1 MAPRKPSA
9 CCRVCKAPLS
19 NEPLIQ
25 YQDMP
30 CAAQS
35 FVAAEALE
43 QDHGTTL
50 NVCQCS
56 NCGLV
61 QLPGLPVPYF
71 REVIRATAFSPE
83 MRTFRQAQFR
93 EWVDHYQLAGKSILE
108 VGCGRGEY
116 LALLQELPVQ
126 VHGIEYSTNAIAAC
140 RAAGLSASRAF
151 VARSGQV
158 LKAGPFDAF
167 LTLNFME
174 HWPDP
179 ITSLRGIGNNLVSNA
194 IGLVEVPNFD
204 MILKQGLYSEFI
216 SDHLSYFTQETLTYA
231 LQSAGFEILKCES
244 IWHDYILSAVVKK
257 RTPVDLA
264 LLSSRR
270 QSVADTLHRFID
282 QYPDRTVAI
291 WGAGHQALATIAL
304 AEIGR
309 KIKYVVDSAPFK
321 QGRFTPAT
329 HLPVVPPST
338 LETNPVSAVIVM
350 AAAYSDEVYGI
361 IRAKHGPELNV
372 AILRDFGLEI
382 CA

>member
-1 MAPRKPSA
+1 
-9 CCRVCKAPLS
+9 
-19 NEPLIQ
+19 
-25 YQDMP
+25 MP

-35 FVAAEALE
+35 FPSAEELDKDKGAKL
-43 QDHGTTL
+43 T
-50 NVCQCS
+50 VCQCS
-56 NCGLV
+56 SCGLV
-61 QLPGLPVPYF
+61 QIPGLPVPYF

-83 MRTFRQAQFR
+83 MRTFRQAQFS
-93 EWVDHYQLAGKSILE
+93 EWVEGYQLAGKRVLE

-116 LALLQELPVQ
+116 LTLLQELPLQ
-126 VHGIEYSTNAIAAC
+126 VHGIEYSANAIAAC
-140 RAAGLSASRAF
+140 RAAGLPTSRAF
-151 VARSGQV
+151 IARSGQV
-158 LKAGPFDAF
+158 LKAGSFDAF

-179 ITSLRGIGNNLVSNA
+179 VASLRGIGDNLVDSA

-204 MILKQGLYSEFI
+204 MILTQGLYSEFI
-216 SDHLSYFTQETLTYA
+216 SDHLSYFTRETLIYT
-231 LQSAGFEILKCES
+231 LQSAGFEVLKCES

-257 RTPVDLA
+257 RAPVNMTLLA
-264 LLSSRR
+264 SRR
-270 QSVADTLHRFID
+270 QTVATALHRFID
-282 QYPDRTVAI
+282 QFPDTGVAI

-304 AEIGR
+304 AEIGH

-329 HLPVVPPST
+329 HLPVVPPAA
-338 LETNPVSAVIVM
+338 LETNPVSAVVVM

-361 IRAKHGPELNV
+361 IRAKHGPELKV

>member
-1 MAPRKPSA
+1 MPPRKPSA
-9 CCRVCKAPLS
+9 RCRVCRTPLS
-19 NEPLIQ
+19 NELLIQ
-25 YQDMP
+25 YRDMP

-35 FVAAEALE
+35 FPAAEALE

-56 NCGLV
+56 SCGLV
-61 QLPGLPVPYF
+61 QIPGLPVPYF

-93 EWVDHYQLAGKSILE
+93 EWIEGYQLAGKRVLE

-116 LALLQELPVQ
+116 LTLLQELPVQ
-126 VHGIEYSTNAIAAC
+126 VHGIEYSANAIAAC
-140 RAAGLSASRAF
+140 RAAGLPASRAF
-151 VARSGQV
+151 IARSGQA

-179 ITSLRGIGNNLVSNA
+179 VASLRGIGNNLANKA

-204 MILKQGLYSEFI
+204 MILQQGLYSEFI
-216 SDHLSYFTQETLTYA
+216 SDHLSYFTRETLTYA
-231 LQSAGFEILKCES
+231 LQSAGFEVLKCES
-244 IWHDYILSAVVKK
+244 VWHDYILSAVVKK
-257 RTPVDLA
+257 RAPVDLA

-270 QSVADTLHRFID
+270 QTVADGLHRFID
-282 QYPDRTVAI
+282 QFSHKTVAI

-304 AEIGR
+304 AEIGHR
-309 KIKYVVDSAPFK
+309 IKYVVDSAPFK

-329 HLPVVPPST
+329 HLPVVPPNA

-361 IRAKHGPELNV
+361 IRAKHGPELQV